1 MLKSPAIA
9 GLFVLTIIKLVFLAE
24 LKKHMLF
31 KLSNFIV
38 LVLFVFISSCKDD
51 KGNKFEVEGVVKNAA
66 EDVIYL
72 EEASLNTMQPTIVDS
87 TKIEKDGSFKL
98 TTTAGE
104 ESLYILRFQKDPTPF
119 ATVINDAKSISIN
132 ADILNQT
139 EPYTVKG
146 SNASKQL
153 KEFLLSSN
161 QRLGYIYNLS
171 MQADSLQQ
179 SRGSDSVAVTK
190 INERNKTAR
199 EYKEYALNFLN
210 NSKSAPLS
218 MFALGSYQSFASNAA
233 LGIEPFSSE
242 EMNTIINETVAKFPN
257 HSGIASLQKMIQQ
270 QQPQAP
276 QQPISNL
283 LNKPAPEFT
292 LPDISGKPVSLSS
305 FKGKYVLV
313 DFWAS
318 WCAPCRQE
326 NPHVVKAYQQFKNKN
341 FTVLGVSLDKEKE
354 AWVKAINADNLTW
367 PHVSDLK
374 FWESMVVP
382 MYNIQGIPY
391 NVLLDPNGVVIAENL
406 RGAELENRLRE
417 VLK

>member
-1 MLKSPAIA
+1 MFNRLSKY
-9 GLFVLTIIKLVFLAE
+9 FVLCII
-24 LKKHMLF
+24 
-31 KLSNFIV
+31 I
-38 LVLFVFISSCKDD
+38 ITTSCKDD
-51 KGNKFEVEGVVKNAA
+51 KGNKFEVEGVVKNAP
-66 EDVIYL
+66 ENVIYL
-72 EEASLNTMQPTIVDS
+72 EEASLNSMQPTIVDS
-87 TKIEKDGSFKL
+87 TTIEKDGSFKL
-98 TTTAGE
+98 TTTADE

-119 ATVINDAKSISIN
+119 ATVINDAKSITIN
-132 ADILNQT
+132 ADVLNQT

-153 KEFLLSSN
+153 KEFLLTSN
-161 QRLGYIYNLS
+161 QRLGKIYNLS

-179 SRGSDSVAVTK
+179 NGGSDSVAVAK
-190 INERNKTAR
+190 INERNKTAQ
-199 EYKEYALNFLN
+199 EYKQYALNFLN

-218 MFALGSYQSFASNAA
+218 MFVLGSYQSFASNAA
-233 LGIEPFSSE
+233 LGIEPFSSD
-242 EMNTIINETVAKFPN
+242 EMTTIINETVAKFPN
-257 HSGIASLQKMIQQ
+257 HSGIASLQKMVQ

-276 QQPISNL
+276 QQPVSNL
-283 LNKPAPEFT
+283 LNKPAPDFT

-326 NPHVVKAYQQFKNKN
+326 NPHVVKAYQQFKDKN
-341 FTVLGVSLDKEKE
+341 FTVLGVSLDKEKD
-354 AWVKAINADNLTW
+354 AWVKAIKTDELTW

-406 RGAELENRLRE
+406 RGAQLENKLEE